1 MITSPTQ
8 LPTMLA
14 SSIFSCFALWTPAIV
29 LGATLD
35 ERKARTSTEIPNAEL
50 LIENALNALGGEVA
64 LKALQG
70 VQYHS
75 SR

>member
-1 MITSPTQ
+1 
-8 LPTMLA
+8 MLV
-14 SSIFSCFALWTPAIV
+14 SSIFIPFALWTPTIV
-29 LGATLD
+29 LGATAN
-35 ERKARTSTEIPNAEL
+35 EKNAYTGTEIPSAEL
-50 LIENALNALGGEVA
+50 LIENALDALGGEVA